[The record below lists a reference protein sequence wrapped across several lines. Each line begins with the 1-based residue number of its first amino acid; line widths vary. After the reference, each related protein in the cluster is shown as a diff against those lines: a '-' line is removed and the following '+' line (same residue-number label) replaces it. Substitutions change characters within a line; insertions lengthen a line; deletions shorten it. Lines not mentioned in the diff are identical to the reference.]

1 MTVDTKKII
10 HESLFETDK
19 IAAHYSEKDGVPV
32 NYVCTSAL
40 GGQEF
45 AVDVFYRETP
55 HPEFGN
61 YYFGIYRNHFAAGAQ
76 IMITN
81 ADVIEE
87 LEFGMVEDSKG
98 DLYYSAHR
106 HDYKV
111 LDNGNMIDGGRAYVR
126 TNTDVK
132 PYRVFKGKFI
142 EEGDKNDQQGTGRNS
157 KGKTRGTSSK
167 NRRWAKSL
175 SE

>member
-1 MTVDTKKII
+1 MTIN
-10 HESLFETDK
+10 HESLFDPVK
-19 IAAHYSEKDGVPV
+19 IEEYYTQKDGVNV
-32 NYVCTSAL
+32 KYVCTSAL

-61 YYFGIYRNHFAAGAQ
+61 RYFGLYRNHFAAGAQ

-87 LEFGMVEDSKG
+87 LEFAMVEDSKG
-98 DLYYSAHR
+98 NLYYSAHR

-126 TNTDVK
+126 TNTGVK
-132 PYRVFKGKFI
+132 SYKIFNGNFI
-142 EEGDKNDQQGTGRNS
+142 EGDKNEQSRTNSVAQGE
-157 KGKTRGTSSK
+157 TSTT
-167 NRRWAKSL
+167 A
-175 SE
+175 